1 MKLTGRRY
9 GRMIVAAVVVGFLA
23 WLAWREW
30 SRRSE
35 EAERYGPADA
45 RAPAETRIKVE
56 VLNATRTRGL
66 ARRATRYLRDRGF
79 DVVGSGTATEQ
90 RDSTIVL
97 DRSSHPEW
105 AYLVGRA
112 MKAKVRSEPD
122 SSRYLDVTVILGSDW
137 TPPAKP
143 FYP

>member
-9 GRMIVAAVVVGFLA
+9 GRMIVAALVIGVLA
-23 WLAWREW
+23 WIGWTKW
-30 SRRSE
+30 
-35 EAERYGPADA
+35 AERREAAALYGPADA
-45 RAPAETRIKVE
+45 RAPNGTRIKVE
-56 VLNATRTRGL
+56 VMNATKTRGL

-79 DVVGSGTATEQ
+79 DVVGSGTAAEQ
-90 RDSTIVL
+90 RDSTLVL

-112 MKAKVRSEPD
+112 MRAKVAAQPD
-122 SSRYLDVTVILGSDW
+122 SSRYLDVTVILGADW

>member
-9 GRMIVAAVVVGFLA
+9 GRMIVAALLVVALG
-23 WLAWREW
+23 WLGW
-30 SRRSE
+30 SQWKE
-35 EAERYGPADA
+35 HKAEVALYGPADA
-45 RAPAETRIKVE
+45 RAPEGTRIKVE
-56 VLNATRTRGL
+56 VLNATKTRGL

-79 DVVGSGTATEQ
+79 DVVGMGTAAEQ

-105 AYLVGRA
+105 AFLVGRA
-112 MKAKVRSEPD
+112 MRAKVAAQPD
-122 SSRYLDVTVILGSDW
+122 TSRYLDVTVILGADW
-137 TPPAKP
+137 TPPSKP